1 MVPRRCLVTFAPAA
15 GLVVLSRQCPATFAP
30 TAGLLSSGVLGRFTR
45 SGQACG
51 RHVTGVRVLHM
62 LSRAEHREVTEWLL
76 CSVGSQSRHQ
86 KHRPLCQLPLNNSAW
101 VFLGTGR
108 QLLPR
113 PRQTLVL
120 PPVVSLSGV
129 LHLWGRFKMLPCSL
143 RALLGSL
150 LFPGW
155 WPSQPS
161 TFPTLKPSQLQP
173 PDPPLSRVPVLFSM
187 HLFLLLWSPVCP
199 VFPSED

>member
-1 MVPRRCLVTFAPAA
+1 MVSRRCLVTFAPVA
-15 GLVVLSRQCPATFAP
+15 GLVVLSRQCLVTFAP
-30 TAGLLSSGVLGRFTR
+30 AAGLLSSGVLGRFTEQ
-45 SGQACG
+45 SGMWPSCYRRACAA
-51 RHVTGVRVLHM
+51 HAQQ
-62 LSRAEHREVTEWLL
+62 SRAQEVTEWLL

-129 LHLWGRFKMLPCSL
+129 LHLWGRFKMLPCSF

-199 VFPSED
+199 VFLSEA